1 MTSRFRS
8 RPRAVRALLAA
19 MLASLAIAA
28 GGLGIA
34 AAPAP
39 AQIAGPKPLQ
49 ISIKAL
55 KFTPSKAKA
64 KVGQT
69 VNFVWQENVAHNI
82 IFSKD
87 QKSKTQS
94 KGLWS
99 TTFTKP
105 GTFKYQ
111 CTLHPGMKG
120 EVDVT
125 K

>member
-1 MTSRFRS
+1 MTSRFLSRS
-8 RPRAVRALLAA
+8 RVVRAGVAALAVGA
-19 MLASLAIAA
+19 L
-28 GGLGIA
+28 GLGVA

-39 AQIAGPKPLQ
+39 AQIGGPKPLQ
-49 ISIKAL
+49 IGIKAL
-55 KFTPSKAKA
+55 KFNPSKAKA

-69 VNFVWQENVAHNI
+69 VNFVWQENVAHNV
-82 IFSKD
+82 IFGKD

-94 KGLWS
+94 KGVWS
-99 TTFTKP
+99 TKFTKP
-105 GTFKYQ
+105 GAFKYQ